1 MRTLPWL
8 NISVMI
14 AMLLGGLILTYY
26 GPAQKT
32 LVMDNQSHQALPK
45 ADSLDYHL
53 IMADLA
59 WQRQLWSQ
67 AAVHYAVVAQ
77 KTQKAEFAL
86 MATSAALEAQ
96 ILPLARQNAELWANI
111 EPTNAKAQALT
122 AALYIAEYNEE
133 SAYIYL
139 NQLVDTMPHEAL
151 PHLLMI
157 HESLED
163 PKEQNIFFSLL
174 QRITTIHENQP
185 SIWFVLARQ
194 AQSLQYEALALQAT
208 NQALLLQPDWVSA
221 IALKVQLLYQ
231 AGEKIAARDYLATVT
246 KRLPEEA
253 DLQFIYTQ
261 INKEISAESL

>member
-1 MRTLPWL
+1 MVL
-8 NISVMI
+8 
-14 AMLLGGLILTYY
+14 LLGFLILAY

-32 LVMDNQSHQALPK
+32 LVMDNQNHQALPK

-53 IMADLA
+53 MMADLA

-67 AAVHYAVVAQ
+67 ASVHYAVVAQ

-86 MATSAALEAQ
+86 LATSAALEAQ

-139 NQLVDTMPHEAL
+139 NQLVDTMPDEAL

-185 SIWFVLARQ
+185 GIWFVLARQ

-208 NQALLLQPDWVSA
+208 NQALLLQSDWVSA

-231 AGEKIAARDYLATVT
+231 AGEKIAARDYLEKVT

-253 DLQFIYTQ
+253 DLQYIYTQ
-261 INKEISAESL
+261 IKNEIAAEAL